1 LIKEKSNRMIEVQR
15 NVTKTIINT
24 DTDREER
31 ERDM

>member
-1 LIKEKSNRMIEVQR
+1 MIKEKSNRMIEVQR